1 MIQARIREI
10 SISFDIV
17 MDIFNLHIFQ
27 SHLLDAIANID
38 YVHLSHHVLAQ
49 TFEEV
54 DILADIEDAWYN
66 FVDTGQCWALVI
78 GVVVGYGF
86 KGLTNY

>member
-1 MIQARIREI
+1 MAIE
-10 SISFDIV
+10 ISFDIL
-17 MDIFNLHIFQ
+17 MDILNLHTFQ
-27 SHLLDAIANID
+27 SHFLETITSID

-49 TFEEV
+49 TFDDV
-54 DILADIEDAWYN
+54 DILADMEDAWYN

-78 GVVVGYGF
+78 GVVVGYAF

>member
-1 MIQARIREI
+1 
-10 SISFDIV
+10 
-17 MDIFNLHIFQ
+17 MDILHIHTFQ
-27 SHLLDAIANID
+27 LHFLEAITSLD

-49 TFEEV
+49 TFDDV

>member
-1 MIQARIREI
+1 MNI
-10 SISFDIV
+10 
-17 MDIFNLHIFQ
+17 LHVHTFQ
-27 SHLLDAIANID
+27 SHFLEFLTNID
-38 YVHLSHHVLAQ
+38 YGYLSHQVLAQ

-66 FVDTGQCWALVI
+66 FVETGQCWALVI
-78 GVVVGYGF
+78 GIVVGYGF